1 MQHYNHFK
9 AFLKAAD
16 ERNLKEKASG
26 GSAIHGITKYAD
38 VSPDDFARLLGYRAG
53 PVAVAAAADNSRS
66 QVVDKIVTQTSIRD
80 WTGIYT
86 TPVKGML

>member
-26 GSAIHGITKYAD
+26 GSVIHGITKYAD

-53 PVAVAAAADNSRS
+53 PVAADNGRS
-66 QVVDKIVTQTSIRD
+66 QVVNKMVMQSSIRD

-86 TPVKGML
+86 TPVKGLL